1 LQVHHHV
8 IQGHTGLAQLEVL
21 GLAIGIV
28 LCLTDARQRLFERSA
43 TGGALN
49 WPGSPA
55 LAIWRICRICA
66 STDSIEALD
75 ETDEIAMGTSFDARA
90 PMM

>member
-1 LQVHHHV
+1 LDGSV
-8 IQGHTGLAQLEVL
+8 TA
-21 GLAIGIV
+21 
-28 LCLTDARQRLFERSA
+28 
-43 TGGALN
+43 GAAN

-75 ETDEIAMGTSFDARA
+75 ETAEIAMGTSFAARA